1 MRMRIV
7 VALGG
12 NMISDASNKEE
23 TFEEQLLR
31 AKNTAKVISSII
43 SAGHQ
48 VVVTHG
54 NGPQVGSLL
63 LQQAANTSGSISL
76 PLNVLGAL
84 TQGQI
89 GIMLQHALINEFK
102 DTEISAKVYIIPTS
116 VFVDPNDP
124 GFQNPTKPIGP
135 FYSEEEYNQL
145 DKGDKTFTKLA
156 KGYRRVVPSPKPQ
169 DILEAPVIE
178 NIVDKRD
185 LPIAVGGG
193 GSPTVK
199 NSDGSI
205 HLVDAVIDKDLASAV
220 LAEKIKADM
229 LLILTNVDGV
239 YKNFN
244 TDQQELMTNISLA
257 DAEKLLEDDSLG
269 AGSMKPKVAACTRFV
284 KTGKKAAITS
294 PESALRAVQGTAGT
308 TIRP

>member
-23 TFEEQLLR
+23 TFEQQLVR

-63 LQQAANTSGSISL
+63 LQQAANTPGSISL
-76 PLNVLGAL
+76 PLNMLGAL

-102 DTEISAKVYIIPTS
+102 EKGIGASVYIIPTS

-135 FYSEEEYNQL
+135 FYTEEDYNQL
-145 DKGDKTFTKLA
+145 DKGDKIYTKLP

-178 NIVDKRD
+178 DVVNNRD
-185 LPIAVGGG
+185 LVIAVGGG

-199 NSDGSI
+199 NSDGTI

-220 LAEKIKADM
+220 LAKRINADM

-239 YKNFN
+239 FKNFN
-244 TDQQELMTNISLA
+244 TKDQALISKLSLA
-257 DAEKLLEDDSLG
+257 DAEKMLETDLLG
-269 AGSMKPKVAACTRFV
+269 AGSMKPKLRACVTFV
-284 KTGKKAAITS
+284 RNGKSAGITS
-294 PESALRAVQGTAGT
+294 PNFALQTVEGNAGT
-308 TIRP
+308 TIVP

>member
-23 TFEEQLLR
+23 TFEQQLVR
-31 AKNTAKVISSII
+31 AKNTAEIISNII

-63 LQQAANTSGSISL
+63 LQQAANTPGSISL

-102 DTEISAKVYIIPTS
+102 ERGIGASVYIIPTS

-145 DKGDKTFTKLA
+145 DKGDKIYTKLPQ
-156 KGYRRVVPSPKPQ
+156 GYRRVVPSPKPQ
-169 DILEAPVIE
+169 EILEAPVIE
-178 NIVDKRD
+178 DIVNNRD
-185 LPIAVGGG
+185 MVIAVGGG
-193 GSPTVK
+193 GSPTVR
-199 NSDGSI
+199 NSNGSI

-220 LAEKIKADM
+220 LAERIKADM

-244 TDQQELMTNISLA
+244 TNDQEIMATIPLKE
-257 DAEKLLEDDSLG
+257 AEMLLEDDSLG
-269 AGSMKPKVAACTRFV
+269 AGSMKPKVAACTHFV
-284 KTGKKAAITS
+284 KSGKKAAITS
-294 PESALRAVQGTAGT
+294 PNHALDAVNGTAGT
-308 TIRP
+308 TIIP